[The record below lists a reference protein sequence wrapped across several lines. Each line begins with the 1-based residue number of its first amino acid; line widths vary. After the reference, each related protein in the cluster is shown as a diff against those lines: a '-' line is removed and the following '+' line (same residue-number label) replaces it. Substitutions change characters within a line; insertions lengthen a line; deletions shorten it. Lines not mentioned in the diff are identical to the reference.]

1 MKHLKRKNESPPA
14 YSAEHLSY
22 IKNERKKSAVI
33 TLSRVGLLLI
43 FLLLWELLA
52 KFNVID
58 SFISSSPSRMIDC
71 LAELL
76 KGGELGK
83 HIGVTL
89 LETVVSFFLATTLGT
104 LIAVILWWFESVRRV
119 LEPYIVVLNAL
130 PKIALGPIII
140 IWMGTD
146 MSAIITMA
154 LAISLFVTILNTLS
168 GFLSVEKSK
177 LMLMKTLGATKWQT
191 LTKLVLP
198 SNIPNIIDALKI
210 NVGMCW
216 VGTIMGEYLV
226 SHAGLG
232 YLIIYGGQI
241 FKLDLVMTSTLI
253 LCFLAGGMY
262 YLVALAQKIVSKKLN
277 IEK

>member
-1 MKHLKRKNESPPA
+1 M
-14 YSAEHLSY
+14 
-22 IKNERKKSAVI
+22 
-33 TLSRVGLLLI
+33 
-43 FLLLWELLA
+43 
-52 KFNVID
+52 
-58 SFISSSPSRMIDC
+58 
-71 LAELL
+71 
-76 KGGELGK
+76 
-83 HIGVTL
+83 
-89 LETVVSFFLATTLGT
+89 
-104 LIAVILWWFESVRRV
+104 RRV

-146 MSAIITMA
+146 QSAIITMA

-168 GFLSVEKSK
+168 GFMSVEKSK
-177 LMLMKTLGATKWQT
+177 LMLMQTLGASKWQT

-241 FKLDLVMTSTLI
+241 FKLDLVMTSTVI

-262 YLVALAQKIVSKKLN
+262 YLVALLQKLVSKKLN

>member
-1 MKHLKRKNESPPA
+1 MKKRQRQ
-14 YSAEHLSY
+14 
-22 IKNERKKSAVI
+22 NEREEYSLEHINYLKSEKKHNIIIA
-33 TLSRVGLLLI
+33 LSRAGILLAI
-43 FLLLWELLA
+43 ILLWEILA
-52 KFNVID
+52 RTGAID
-58 SFISSSPSRMIDC
+58 SFISSSPSRMAAC
-71 LAELL
+71 FVELV

-83 HIGVTL
+83 HIGITL
-89 LETVVSFFLATTLGT
+89 WETIVSFFLATTIGT
-104 LIAVILWWFESVRRV
+104 LTAILLWWFESVRKV
-119 LEPYIVVLNAL
+119 LEPYIVILNAL

-146 MSAIITMA
+146 QPAIITMA
-154 LAISLFVTILNTLS
+154 LAISLFITILNTLS

-177 LMLMKTLGATKWQT
+177 LMLMKTLGANKWQI

-198 SNIPNIIDALKI
+198 SNLPNIIDALKI

-241 FKLDLVMTSTLI
+241 FKLDLVMTSTVI
-253 LCFLAGGMY
+253 LCVLAGLMY
-262 YLVALAQKIVSKKLN
+262 YAVALLQRLVSKKLN
-277 IEK
+277 MD